1 MRRGTKVGLVLLAV
15 TLTAATAA
23 FPSANGTQAKNTF
36 IVGAEGDPVLLDAS
50 LVSDGTSLRATY
62 QIFEGLVRNKP
73 GTFKI
78 EPSLAT
84 NWSASKNG
92 LAWTFNLRRNVKFTD
107 GTPFNSAS
115 VCANFSRWWYRPAE
129 LQGDDISYYW
139 NTVFGGYAK
148 PAPGGRG
155 PDQALYRGCKTA
167 GQYRVKVLITRRSS
181 SFLGALALANFG
193 IASPTALKKY
203 KADEGTVGADG
214 QFRPTGTFATQ
225 NPIGTGPY
233 KLQSWRIGD
242 RLVLVRNE
250 NYWGPKAKTKT
261 VIVRPISDT
270 TARVQALQTGEIDFA
285 NNLTPQD
292 AAVVKG
298 SSNLKVLYRPAFNV
312 GYVGMN
318 QKFAPFNKL
327 AVRQALAYGLD
338 RASVVKA
345 FYGGQG
351 KVADQFLPPLM
362 EGFAKKGVPQ
372 FSYNP
377 TKARQLLQQAGVQV
391 PLEIEFWYPTDRPRG
406 YMPDPPRNFQA
417 FTASLE
423 KAGFKVK
430 AHPGQWRGGYVS
442 GVNGG
447 QAEVFLFGWTGD
459 FGDPANFLNV
469 HFGQFNSQF
478 GFNNNALFKL
488 LTRADSETDADRRV
502 ALYQQASVLVMK
514 TLPMVPY
521 VHTTVA
527 VGARKNVIGYR
538 TSPVELEQYSSVVVQ

>member
-1 MRRGTKVGLVLLAV
+1 MLAAFALV
-15 TLTAATAA
+15 AAT
-23 FPSANGTQAKNTF
+23 SALSASGRTQAKDTF

-50 LVSDGTSLRATY
+50 LVSDGTSLRATA
-62 QIFEGLVRNKP
+62 QIFEGLVRNRP
-73 GTFKI
+73 GTLKI
-78 EPSLAT
+78 VPALAT
-84 NWSASKNG
+84 GWSASKNG
-92 LAWTFNLRRNVKFTD
+92 LVWTFPLRKGVTFTD
-107 GTPFNSAS
+107 GTAFNSAA
-115 VCANFSRWWYRPAE
+115 VCANFTRWWYRPAE

-148 PAPGGRG
+148 PAPGGNG
-155 PDQALYRGCKTA
+155 PDKALYRGCKTA
-167 GQYRVKVLITRRSS
+167 GPYKVKIIITRRST
-181 SFLGALALANFG
+181 SFLGALALANFA

-214 QFRPTGTFATQ
+214 QFRPSGTFATQ

-233 KLQSWRIGD
+233 KLQSWKIGD
-242 RLVLVRNE
+242 KLVLVRNE
-250 NYWGPKAKTKT
+250 KYWGPKAKTKT

-292 AAVVKG
+292 AAVIKQ
-298 SSNLKVLYRPAFNV
+298 SSNLKLQYRPAFNV

-327 AVRQALAYGLD
+327 KVRQALMYGLD
-338 RASVVKA
+338 RKSVVGA

-351 KVADQFLPPLM
+351 QLADQFLPPLL
-362 EGFAKKGVPQ
+362 EGFARKGVPQ
-372 FSYNP
+372 FTYNP
-377 TKARQLLQQAGVQV
+377 TKAKQLLQQAGVQM

-423 KAGFKVK
+423 KSGFKVK

-442 GVNGG
+442 GVTGG

-478 GFNNNALFKL
+478 GFNNKKLFDL
-488 LTRADSETDADRRV
+488 LTRADQETDIDARTQ
-502 ALYQQASVLVMK
+502 LYQQASVLVMQL
-514 TLPMVPY
+514 LPMAPY

-527 VGARKNVIGYR
+527 VGLRKNVTGYR
-538 TSPVELEQYSSVVVQ
+538 MSPVELESYSTVVVG